1 MSSVVKDTH
10 HDEHPS
16 GIMRWITT
24 TNHKD
29 IGTLYLWFAMIM
41 FFIGGLMA
49 LVIRSELFQPGL
61 QFVDPQF
68 FNSMTTMHA
77 LVMIFG
83 VVMPA
88 FTGLANWM
96 IPIMIGGPDMALPR
110 MNNWS
115 FWIMPFA
122 FAMLLSTLWM
132 DGGAPAGGWTLYPP
146 LSLQT
151 GDAFPFLIF
160 AIHFMG
166 LSSIM
171 GAINIVATIL
181 NMRAPGMT
189 LMKMPLF
196 VWTWLIT
203 AFLLIAV
210 MPVLAGG
217 VTMLLTDKFFG
228 TSFFNAAGGGD
239 PVMFQHIFWFFGHP
253 EVYIL
258 ILPGF
263 GIISHIVSTFS
274 RKPVFGYLPMVYA
287 MAGIGFV
294 GFVVWA
300 HHMYTVGLDLN
311 TRIYFLAATMV
322 IAVPTGVKIFSW
334 IATMWGGSI
343 RFEMP
348 MIWAFGFIFLFTVGG
363 VTGVV
368 LSNAGIDTSLHDTYY
383 VVAHFHYVL
392 SLGAVFTI
400 FAAWF
405 YWHEKIFGIGYNET
419 LARLHFIVTFTGV
432 NLIFFPQ
439 HFLGMAGMPR
449 RYVDYADIHAGWNY
463 VSSIGSI
470 ITAAGVVLFLI
481 LVLEAFIRRRPA
493 KANPWGEGAT
503 TLEWTLPSPPPFH
516 QFEDLPVIG
525 KDGEYLGLA
534 SELEAKNKK

>member
-1 MSSVVKDTH
+1 MSTVVKDTH

-96 IPIMIGGPDMALPR
+96 IPIMVGGPDMALPR
-110 MNNWS
+110 MNNWR

-122 FAMLLSTLWM
+122 FSMLLSTLWM

-181 NMRAPGMT
+181 NMRAPGMS

-258 ILPGF
+258 ILPSF
-263 GIISHIVSTFS
+263 GVVSAIIPTFA
-274 RKPVFGYLPMVYA
+274 RKPLFGYSSMVYA
-287 MAGIGFV
+287 TASIAFLS
-294 GFVVWA
+294 FIVWA
-300 HHMYTVGLDLN
+300 HHMFTVGMP
-311 TRIYFLAATMV
+311 LAGEVFFMFATML
-322 IAVPTGVKIFSW
+322 IAVPTGVKVFNLVT
-334 IATMWGGSI
+334 TMWKGAMT
-343 RFEMP
+343 FETP
-348 MIWAFGFIFLFTVGG
+348 MLFAIGFIIMFTIGG
-363 VTGVV
+363 FSGLMLAITP
-368 LSNAGIDTSLHDTYY
+368 ADFQYHDTYF

-392 SLGAVFTI
+392 VPGSI
-400 FAAWF
+400 FAIMAACY
-405 YWHEKIFGIGYNET
+405 YWLPKWTGNMYPENLGKT
-419 LARLHFIVTFTGV
+419 HFWLSTFFV
-432 NLIFFPQ
+432 NLTFFPM
-439 HFLGMAGMPR
+439 HFVGLAGMPR
-449 RYVDYADIHAGWNY
+449 RIPDYSLQFADYNMIASVGAFGFGFAQLIFLY
-463 VSSIGSI
+463 LI
-470 ITAAGVVLFLI
+470 IKTIKGGK
-481 LVLEAFIRRRPA
+481 
-493 KANPWGEGAT
+493 KATDEVWEGAEG
-503 TLEWTLPSPPPFH
+503 LEWTLSSPPPYHSFSTP
-516 QFEDLPVIG
+516 PVI
-525 KDGEYLGLA
+525 K
-534 SELEAKNKK
+534 